1 MRVARTLFL
10 SLLPL
15 LAASTLASGM
25 ATVTLR
31 GVNGASAEV
40 AMHGAHV
47 ISFTPDDKSKPVI
60 YTSPTAKFDS
70 ASAIRGG
77 IPICFPQFGPRGALP
92 AHGFSRKSDDWTLV
106 STDADLEEKNGSP
119 AKAEFRLAD
128 TEATRA
134 SAWPHP
140 FEALY
145 QVSICDGALRTSF
158 KVTNK
163 GEEDFTFT
171 CALHTYFACGSL
183 NAAVIG
189 LKGSSYEDSLQGG
202 KVLVEE
208 GDVTFAGEVDRVYG
222 PTPDEVK
229 VSDPDNARS
238 LVLTKDKTFP
248 DMVVWNPWIEKAKEF
263 GDLPDEAYA
272 DFVCAEVGA
281 IREPVSLKA
290 GETWEAAQSI
300 RVEEQK
306 RKRTEDVFSDVVC
319 R

>member
-60 YTSPTAKFDS
+60 YTSPTGPVGKEVIYTSPTAKFDS

-106 STDADLEEKNGSP
+106 STDADLEEKNESPAKAKFRLADTKETRASEKNGSP

-140 FEALY
+140 FEAL
-145 QVSICDGALRTSF
+145 
-158 KVTNK
+158 
-163 GEEDFTFT
+163 
-171 CALHTYFACGSL
+171 
-183 NAAVIG
+183 
-189 LKGSSYEDSLQGG
+189 
-202 KVLVEE
+202 
-208 GDVTFAGEVDRVYG
+208 
-222 PTPDEVK
+222 
-229 VSDPDNARS
+229 
-238 LVLTKDKTFP
+238 
-248 DMVVWNPWIEKAKEF
+248 
-263 GDLPDEAYA
+263 
-272 DFVCAEVGA
+272 
-281 IREPVSLKA
+281 
-290 GETWEAAQSI
+290 
-300 RVEEQK
+300 
-306 RKRTEDVFSDVVC
+306 
-319 R
+319 